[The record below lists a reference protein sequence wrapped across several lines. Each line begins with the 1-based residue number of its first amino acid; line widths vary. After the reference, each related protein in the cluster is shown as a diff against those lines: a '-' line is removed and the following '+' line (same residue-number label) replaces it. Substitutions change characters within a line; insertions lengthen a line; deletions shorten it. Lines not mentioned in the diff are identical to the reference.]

1 MSKKFLEQ
9 IVKSLAEQEQITEK
23 LKATDMMLWVKKM
36 NSIHNRVAKIIN
48 EQVIYR
54 REKATTYGENSVGC
68 A

>member
-9 IVKSLAEQEQITEK
+9 IVKSLAEQEQVTEK
-23 LKATDMMLWVKKM
+23 LKATDMMSWVKKM
-36 NSIHNRVAKIIN
+36 NSIHKAEIIN

-54 REKATTYGENSVGC
+54 REKATTYRENSVGC

>member
-9 IVKSLAEQEQITEK
+9 IVKSLAEQEQVTEK

-36 NSIHNRVAKIIN
+36 NSIHKAEIIN

-54 REKATTYGENSVGC
+54 REKATTYRENSVGR

>member
-9 IVKSLAEQEQITEK
+9 IVKSLAEQEQVTEK
-23 LKATDMMLWVKKM
+23 LKATDIMLWVKKM
-36 NSIHNRVAKIIN
+36 NSIHNRVAEIIN

-54 REKATTYGENSVGC
+54 RKKATTYRENSVGC

>member
-9 IVKSLAEQEQITEK
+9 IVKSLAEQEQVTEK
-23 LKATDMMLWVKKM
+23 LKATDMMLLVKKM
-36 NSIHNRVAKIIN
+36 NSIHKAEIIN

-54 REKATTYGENSVGC
+54 REKATTYRENSVGC

>member
-9 IVKSLAEQEQITEK
+9 IVKSLAEQEQVTEK
-23 LKATDMMLWVKKM
+23 FKATDMMLWVKKM
-36 NSIHNRVAKIIN
+36 NSIHNRVAEIVN

-54 REKATTYGENSVGC
+54 REKATTYRENFIGC

>member
-9 IVKSLAEQEQITEK
+9 IVKSLAEQEQVTEK

-36 NSIHNRVAKIIN
+36 NSIHKAEIIN

-54 REKATTYGENSVGC
+54 REKATTYRENSVGC

>member
-1 MSKKFLEQ
+1 MSKNFLEQ

-23 LKATDMMLWVKKM
+23 LKATDMMLCVKKM
-36 NSIHNRVAKIIN
+36 NSIYNWAGEIIN

-54 REKATTYGENSVGC
+54 REKTTTYRENFVGC